1 MQGRF
6 GLAGAGATR
15 ERDRGLWRTIMTT
28 LPLTSPSLS
37 QSREVAASAPGCAC
51 RIEISSPSWSR
62 YSPAQLTS
70 GSVAV
75 AAVAAANGVA
85 AAGSKAAVSSRWDA
99 TDDAT
104 AAPEGA
110 PPAPKPPPA
119 AAMCATLAVLLQTTP
134 LLQRIA
140 SGERVPCRPS
150 ISTAAP
156 CTAPWLTNSI
166 DDAVSTSPSRRTSIC
181 SLLGAFGWVGSV
193 WERASGVVGPWSVGR
208 SVCVCACVCVCVC
221 GCGCVQVVRSLPA
234 GVRVEAIPGLC
245 DCSALAER
253 GCDGSR
259 ERE

>member
-37 QSREVAASAPGCAC
+37 QSREVAVSAPGCAC

-70 GSVAV
+70 GSAAV

-181 SLLGAFGWVGSV
+181 SLLGAFGWVGLGSV
-193 WERASGVVGPWSVGR
+193 RCGSERVGSLGLGR
-208 SVCVCACVCVCVC
+208 YARCCVCVCVC
-221 GCGCVQVVRSLPA
+221 VCVAVDVFRSCAAYPL
-234 GVRVEAIPGLC
+234 V
-245 DCSALAER
+245 SA
-253 GCDGSR
+253 
-259 ERE
+259 